1 MNKAVF
7 WDFDGT
13 LVYANRSFA
22 DSLKKA
28 FASHTYALSENEAVR
43 FTESACTWYFPEKE
57 YPDRTGFQWWE
68 MMFEQLS
75 SFCREYSVK
84 ETQIPQIC
92 ENFRLNVITYPYRLY
107 EDAGE
112 ILACCR
118 EKGYKNYI
126 LSNNYPELPRV
137 IERLGI
143 ADFFDGC
150 TVSSLIGYE
159 KPRKEIFSHAMQLAG
174 NPEICWM
181 AGDNPIADIRG
192 AQSRGIKAI
201 LVHKDCPSTA
211 DYHFGRLSE
220 ITALL

>member
-112 ILACCR
+112 MLACCR
-118 EKGYKNYI
+118 EKVTKTTSFLYLLKN
-126 LSNNYPELPRV
+126 
-137 IERLGI
+137 
-143 ADFFDGC
+143 C
-150 TVSSLIGYE
+150 
-159 KPRKEIFSHAMQLAG
+159 
-174 NPEICWM
+174 
-181 AGDNPIADIRG
+181 
-192 AQSRGIKAI
+192 
-201 LVHKDCPSTA
+201 
-211 DYHFGRLSE
+211 
-220 ITALL
+220 